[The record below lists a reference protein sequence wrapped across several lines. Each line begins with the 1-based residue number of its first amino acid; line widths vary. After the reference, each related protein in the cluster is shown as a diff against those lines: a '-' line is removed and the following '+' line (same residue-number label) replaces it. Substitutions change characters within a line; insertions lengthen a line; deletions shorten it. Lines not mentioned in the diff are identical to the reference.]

1 MSLFADLPDGVVEK
15 DALLAPLTWFELGGR
30 ADFLIRPR
38 DASQLAVVIRR
49 CREAGLPC
57 RVLGLGA
64 NILVPDGGV
73 RGVVLRLDAPYFSG
87 IEFENTS
94 LIAGG
99 GADMTLI
106 VKRCVREGLAGLEQ
120 LAGIPGTVGGGIAM
134 NCGGRYGNIASA
146 VESVDLLE
154 SDGTALTL
162 RAADLGFAYR
172 ESCVGERI
180 VTRVRF
186 RLNQVDVVELRA
198 RFREIWDYKHSTQP
212 ALGALSVG
220 CIFRNPKDDSAG
232 RLIDSAGLKGYR
244 IGSAFVSEQHAN
256 FAMADRG
263 GNATD
268 VRKLIDSVQDRV
280 EQFCGVRLEPEVK
293 LW

>member
-1 MSLFADLPDGVVEK
+1 MSWFADLPDGVVEK

-30 ADFLIRPR
+30 ADFLIRPQ
-38 DASQLAVVIRR
+38 DASQLAAVIRR
-49 CREAGLPC
+49 CLEEGLPY

-73 RGVVLRLDAPYFSG
+73 RGVVLRLDAPFFSG
-87 IEFENTS
+87 MEFKSSS
-94 LIAGG
+94 LVAGG

-134 NCGGRYGNIASA
+134 NCGGRYGDIASA
-146 VESVDLLE
+146 VESVDVLQA
-154 SDGTALTL
+154 DGTPSTL
-162 RAADLGFAYR
+162 GPSEMGFAYR
-172 ESCVGERI
+172 ESNVGNRI

-186 RLNQVDVVELRA
+186 SLRDMDAEALRA

>member
-1 MSLFADLPDGVVEK
+1 MNLFADFPEGVVET
-15 DALLAPLTWFELGGR
+15 DALLAPLTWFQLGGR
-30 ADFLIRPR
+30 ADFLVRPL
-38 DASQLAVVIRR
+38 DDEQLSTVMHR
-49 CREAGLPC
+49 CRESGVPI

-64 NILVPDGGV
+64 NILVPDDGV
-73 RGVVLRLDAPYFSG
+73 RGVVLRLDAPCFSG
-87 IEFENTS
+87 ISFDDQT
-94 LIAGG
+94 LVAGG
-99 GADMTLI
+99 GADMTMI

-134 NCGGRYGNIASA
+134 NCGGKYGDISTA
-146 VESVDLLE
+146 VSEVDVVGANGE
-154 SDGTALTL
+154 PGRLT
-162 RAADLGFAYR
+162 RADMGFSYR
-172 ESCVGERI
+172 ESRVGDRI

-186 RLNQVDVVELRA
+186 DLHSTDAEALKS

-220 CIFRNPKDDSAG
+220 CIFRNPNGDSAG

-280 EQFCGVRLEPEVK
+280 EDFCGVRLEPEVK

>member
-1 MSLFADLPDGVVEK
+1 MSLFADFPEGVVET
-15 DALLAPLTWFELGGR
+15 DAMLAPLTWFQLGGR
-30 ADFLIRPR
+30 ADFLVRPQN
-38 DASQLAVVIRR
+38 DEQLSTVLHR
-49 CREAGLPC
+49 CRESDVPV

-64 NILVPDGGV
+64 NILVPDDGV
-73 RGVVLRLDAPYFSG
+73 RGVVLRLDAPCFSS
-87 IEFENTS
+87 ITIDRET

-99 GADMTLI
+99 GADMTTI

-134 NCGGRYGNIASA
+134 NCGGKYGDISTA
-146 VESVDLLE
+146 VSQVDAVRQNGERES
-154 SDGTALTL
+154 LT
-162 RAADLGFAYR
+162 RSDLGFSYR
-172 ESCVGERI
+172 ESKIGDRV
-180 VTRVRF
+180 VTRVQF
-186 RLNQVDVVELRA
+186 ALHTTDAAELRS
-198 RFREIWDYKHSTQP
+198 RFRETWDYKHSTQP
-212 ALGALSVG
+212 SFGALSVG
-220 CIFRNPKDDSAG
+220 CIFRNPNGDSAG

-268 VRKLIDSVQDRV
+268 VRKLIDSVQNRV
-280 EQFCGVRLEPEVK
+280 EDFCGIRLVPEVK

>member
-1 MSLFADLPDGVVEK
+1 MSLFADLPDGVVDT
-15 DALLAPLTWFELGGR
+15 DAPLAPLTWFKLGGR
-30 ADFLIRPR
+30 ADFLIRPQD
-38 DASQLAVVIRR
+38 DAQLAHVVRR
-49 CREAGLPC
+49 CRDENLPI

-64 NILVPDGGV
+64 NILVPDEGV
-73 RGVVLRLDAPYFSG
+73 RGVVLRLDAPCFSSIAFDG
-87 IEFENTS
+87 ET

-99 GADMTLI
+99 GADMTMI
-106 VKRCVREGLAGLEQ
+106 IKRCIREGRAGLEQ

-134 NCGGRYGNIASA
+134 NCGGRYGDISSA
-146 VESVDLLE
+146 VALVEAVSPNGEPES
-154 SDGTALTL
+154 LT
-162 RAADLGFAYR
+162 RGDLGFSYR
-172 ESCVGERI
+172 ESRIGERI

-186 RLNQVDVVELRA
+186 ALHATEPTALRS

-212 ALGALSVG
+212 SLGALSVG
-220 CIFRNPKDDSAG
+220 CIFRNPNGDSAG
-232 RLIDSAGLKGYR
+232 RLIDRAGLKGFR
-244 IGSAFVSEQHAN
+244 IGSAFVSDQHAN

-268 VRKLIDSVQDRV
+268 VRKLIDSVRERV